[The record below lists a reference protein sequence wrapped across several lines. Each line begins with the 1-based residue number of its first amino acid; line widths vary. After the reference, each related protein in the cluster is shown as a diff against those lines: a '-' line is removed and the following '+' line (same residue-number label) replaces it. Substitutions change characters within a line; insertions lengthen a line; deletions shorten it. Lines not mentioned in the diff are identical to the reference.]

1 MKTKIIKFLSL
12 WLPIIVWALII
23 FKFSSGTIPQASSLY
38 WPNFAFMKS
47 AHVFFFGILGVLF
60 YRALRGEG
68 LTRKKAA
75 IWAVVFTTFY
85 GASDEY
91 HQLFT
96 QGREARIRDVFFDG
110 IGASLVSYFIYR
122 FLSRFPKKFQTF
134 LLQFGIN

>member
-12 WLPIIVWALII
+12 WFPIIIWAFVI
-23 FKFSSGTIPQASSLY
+23 FKFSSGIVPQASSLY

-47 AHVFFFGILGVLF
+47 AHVFFFGVLGLLF

-75 IWAVVFTTFY
+75 IWAIVFTMFY
-85 GASDEY
+85 GASDEL

-96 QGREARIRDVFFDG
+96 QGRESRARDVVIDG
-110 IGASLVSYFIYR
+110 IGAGVVIFLIYR
-122 FLSRFPKKFQTF
+122 FLPRFPKKFQTF
-134 LLQFGIN
+134 LLQFGIK